1 MKMRIAGWAAGL
13 AVALLGGAVSAQGF
27 PDRPI
32 TLVVPFA
39 AGASA
44 DGIGRILAQEL
55 SGSLGQPVIVRNQP
69 GAGGAVG
76 LMAVA
81 HSQPDGYTL
90 GLGATGAIAINPHVP
105 NAAPLKPNKDLAP
118 VAKLADVPLVIV
130 AGKRTGYKNL
140 KDMLDQARA
149 HPQDPVAFATPG
161 QYTAQHLSGE
171 LLARMAGIRMNA
183 VPYRGSGPAVTDL
196 LGGQIGVAAV
206 DLTSAYPHIKT
217 GDLIALGTTGA
228 HRTAVAPE
236 LPTIA
241 EGGVAGYDAPAWM
254 GLFAPAKIPAAV
266 SAKISAAVKSAL
278 AKPEVRKRL
287 INLAAEPDYM
297 DPQDFSRFIAKES
310 SRWEQLV
317 KSINQKG

>member
-1 MKMRIAGWAAGL
+1 MNMRIGAWAAGL
-13 AVALLGGAVSAQGF
+13 AMAWAGAAVAAQGF

-44 DGIGRILAQEL
+44 DGIGRVLAQEL
-55 SGSLGQPVIVRNQP
+55 STSLGQPVIVRNQP
-69 GAGGAVG
+69 GGGGAVG

-90 GLGATGAIAINPHVP
+90 GLGATGAIAINPHIP

-140 KDMLDQARA
+140 KDMLDKARA
-149 HPQDPVAFATPG
+149 HPQDPIIFGTPG

-196 LGGQIGVAAV
+196 LGGQIGVAVV

-217 GDLIALGTTGA
+217 GDLVALGTTGA
-228 HRTAVAPE
+228 RRSAVAPE

-254 GLFAPAKIPAAV
+254 GLFAPAGIPPAAADKV
-266 SAKISAAVKSAL
+266 SAAVKAAL
-278 AKPEVRKRL
+278 AQPEVRKRL

-297 DPQDFSRFIAKES
+297 GPQDFSRFIARES
-310 SRWEQLV
+310 NRWEQLL
-317 KSINQKG
+317 KSINQR